1 MNKIILYI
9 RDPELAGHGTV
20 SMVGEFEAMYFEML
34 DGHGIAWSTQVS
46 QFSEFLLS
54 RVPGLLKGL
63 SGNKLSVFFNS
74 PVQNNIQNAQNFF
87 ESLINIIKSAR
98 QAMHLKCQSKDANFK
113 FEKASQIKSV
123 PIKLLTLVNF
133 ILERIDLSEK
143 SFSKE
148 SFALA
153 LAMMFNF
160 LFNRDGKRR
169 SLKKKRYDHEEKHPF
184 PFMLL

>member
-20 SMVGEFEAMYFEML
+20 FMVGEFEAMYFEML

-46 QFSEFLLS
+46 RFSEFLLS

-63 SGNKLSVFFNS
+63 SGNKLSVFFDS
-74 PVQNNIQNAQNFF
+74 AVQNNIQNAQNFF
-87 ESLINIIKSAR
+87 ESLINIIKPIR
-98 QAMHLKCQSKDANFK
+98 QAMRLKCQSKDANFK

-133 ILERIDLSEK
+133 ILEKIDLSEK

-153 LAMMFNF
+153 LAMFNF

-169 SLKKKRYDHEEKHPF
+169 SLKKRHDHKEKHPF
-184 PFMLL
+184 PFTLL